1 MSLEIR
7 RIRPDEGL
15 RSRAFRLHALAE
27 APSAFGS
34 TLAKERAYPES
45 LWHERAADCAAGD
58 DRVIFV
64 AEQDGRWVGSVTG
77 LTPDPGGSDRPGLLL
92 VAMFV
97 DGTVRRRGVG
107 VALVESIVDWARARD
122 AARLTLW
129 VTSTNEAALAL
140 YSRCGFRPTGATRVG
155 AHDLIPVEVEMA
167 HDLR

>member
-1 MSLEIR
+1 M
-7 RIRPDEGL
+7 
-15 RSRAFRLHALAE
+15 
-27 APSAFGS
+27 
-34 TLAKERAYPES
+34 
-45 LWHERAADCAAGD
+45 
-58 DRVIFV
+58 IFV
-64 AEQDGRWVGSVTG
+64 AEQDGQWVGSVTG

-140 YSRCGFRPTGATRVG
+140 YSRCGFRPTGATRAG

>member
-15 RSRAFRLHALAE
+15 RLRAFRLHALAE

-34 TLAKERAYPES
+34 TLAKERVYPGN
-45 LWHERAADCAAGD
+45 LWHERAAAGAAGD
-58 DRVIFV
+58 DRVVFV
-64 AEQDGRWVGSVTG
+64 ADQDGQWVGSVTG
-77 LTPDPGGSDRPGLLL
+77 LTSDPGGSDRPGLLL

-107 VALVESIVDWARARD
+107 AALVESIVDWARARD
-122 AARLTLW
+122 AARLILW

-140 YSRCGFRPTGATRVG
+140 YNQCGFQPTGATKAG
-155 AHDLIPVEVEMA
+155 AHDLISVEVEMA